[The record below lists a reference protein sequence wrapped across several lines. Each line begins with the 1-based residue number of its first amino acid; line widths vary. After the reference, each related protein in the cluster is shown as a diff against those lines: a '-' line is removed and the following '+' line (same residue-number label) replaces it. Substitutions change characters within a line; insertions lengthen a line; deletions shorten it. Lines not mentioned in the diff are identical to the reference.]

1 MCPFMSDVYFVNVDC
16 NFSHWTTFNS
26 LRQLGQN
33 ETSLQPF
40 KFVYLCEPFCL
51 SLSVVQGGIRVNL
64 TPKSRQ
70 GFYITR
76 QDEHAPVSMTFPGEG
91 GSENHEN
98 FDIFQVFPEWH
109 EKSDIFRGSLKKF
122 LKAKKSDF

>member
-1 MCPFMSDVYFVNVDC
+1 MSDVYFVKVDC

-51 SLSVVQGGIRVNL
+51 SLSVVVFTNAPINAKPQRGGGSGICGALDHHLCPHPRGFYWKYWTQGG
-64 TPKSRQ
+64 
-70 GFYITR
+70 
-76 QDEHAPVSMTFPGEG
+76 
-91 GSENHEN
+91 
-98 FDIFQVFPEWH
+98 DIWA
-109 EKSDIFRGSLKKF
+109 KFR
-122 LKAKKSDF
+122 D

>member
-40 KFVYLCEPFCL
+40 KFVYLCEPFWL
-51 SLSVVQGGIRVNL
+51 SLFV
-64 TPKSRQ
+64 
-70 GFYITR
+70 
-76 QDEHAPVSMTFPGEG
+76 A
-91 GSENHEN
+91 
-98 FDIFQVFPEWH
+98 VFT
-109 EKSDIFRGSLKKF
+109 K
-122 LKAKKSDF
+122 

>member
-1 MCPFMSDVYFVNVDC
+1 MVWKV
-16 NFSHWTTFNS
+16 W
-26 LRQLGQN
+26 QLATQ
-33 ETSLQPF
+33 EFL
-40 KFVYLCEPFCL
+40 LCSGL
-51 SLSVVQGGIRVNL
+51 HTWLNTQGGIRVNL

-122 LKAKKSDF
+122 LKAKNLIFKKI